1 MQPIDIK
8 VFLLLY
14 IDMPS
19 NRTLFFKYVLT
30 FKNDHALIPMKN
42 IKVRLSSDTCI
53 SFKTS

>member
-8 VFLLLY
+8 VFLPLY

-19 NRTLFFKYVLT
+19 NRILFFINMY
-30 FKNDHALIPMKN
+30 DHALIPMKN